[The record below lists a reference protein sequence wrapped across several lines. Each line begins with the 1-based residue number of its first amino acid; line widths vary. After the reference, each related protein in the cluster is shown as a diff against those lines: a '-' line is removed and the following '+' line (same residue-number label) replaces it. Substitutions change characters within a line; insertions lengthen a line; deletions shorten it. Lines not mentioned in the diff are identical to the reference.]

1 MTPREHE
8 LQELLALVR
17 TLLAERKKELKRLA
31 AEVRMLR
38 RLEKH
43 IVKLLLEKKLEEK
56 DGEAEAKEGKGKGF
70 DGEARIPKTQRS

>member
-1 MTPREHE
+1 VRMASSSASRDHE

-38 RLEKH
+38 RLEKL
-43 IVKLLLEKKLEEK
+43 VVRLLLEE
-56 DGEAEAKEGKGKGF
+56 
-70 DGEARIPKTQRS
+70 

>member
-1 MTPREHE
+1 MASSSASRDHE

-43 IVKLLLEKKLEEK
+43 IVKLLLEEWNDD
-56 DGEAEAKEGKGKGF
+56 DGEE
-70 DGEARIPKTQRS
+70 